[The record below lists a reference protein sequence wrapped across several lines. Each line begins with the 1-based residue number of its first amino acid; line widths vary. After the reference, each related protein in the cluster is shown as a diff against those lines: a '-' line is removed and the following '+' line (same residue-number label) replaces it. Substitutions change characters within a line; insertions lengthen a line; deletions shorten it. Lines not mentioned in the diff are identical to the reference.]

1 MESDPPSI
9 SPVASDGRLLAGQL
23 IAGRYRLDQWIG
35 RGGMGTVWRA
45 TDTTLDLPVAMKFL
59 HDVLAQDQAALN
71 DLKRETRRALQLT
84 HPNIVRVHSLV
95 EDPERGL
102 ACIAM
107 EFVDGVNLLQWR
119 FRQKLRFFEPTALAR
134 WTTQLCDAL
143 AYAHEKARIIHRDLK
158 PGNLLLDNEGDLKIT
173 DFGIAAS
180 ANESITRITGSSA
193 SGTMS
198 YMSPQ
203 QAQGDRP
210 AASDDLYAVGSTLY
224 ELLSGEPPFGPDT
237 NYAQLRQEA
246 PTPISER
253 RRMLYGVDAPVPPEW
268 ETTIAALLA
277 KRPEERPST
286 AQEVAVRL
294 GLVANPA
301 SARWHEP
308 LRDEQ
313 PDHSISAS
321 EPVTD
326 GGEPEPTGHET
337 ERIPREVLNE
347 IAATVRIEDI
357 PTVPLP
363 RETEHADESMESSE
377 SSADSDEAV
386 EAADSS
392 EPPATLR
399 RGFLVGTAIILGCGA
414 LALALRRY
422 VVGKPASP
430 NSNEAASTRRVSEK
444 RENARRDAIG
454 SK

>member
-1 MESDPPSI
+1 MESDPPSL
-9 SPVASDGRLLAGQL
+9 SPVASEGRLVAGQL

-45 TDTTLDLPVAMKFL
+45 TDTTLELPVAMKFL

-107 EFVDGVNLLQWR
+107 EFVDGVNLIQR
-119 FRQKLRFFEPTALAR
+119 KFRQKLRFFEPADLAK

-143 AYAHEKARIIHRDLK
+143 AHAHEKARIIHRDLK

-210 AASDDLYAVGSTLY
+210 APSDDLYAVGSTLY
-224 ELLSGEPPFGPDT
+224 ELLAGEPPFGPDT
-237 NYAQLRQEA
+237 NYAQLRGEA
-246 PTPISER
+246 PMPISER
-253 RRMLYGVDAPVPPEW
+253 RKVLYGVDAPLPPEW
-268 ETTIAALLA
+268 EATIAALLA
-277 KRPEERPST
+277 KDPAERPQT

-294 GLVANPA
+294 GLVASA
-301 SARWHEP
+301 GGARWPEP
-308 LRDEQ
+308 ARDLQ
-313 PDHSISAS
+313 PDLSMPVS
-321 EPVTD
+321 EPVAD
-326 GGEPEPTGHET
+326 GSEPEPKSPET
-337 ERIPREVLNE
+337 EFIPREVLDE
-347 IAATVRIEDI
+347 LAATVRIEDI

-363 RETEHADESMESSE
+363 RETEDATELVESPE
-377 SSADSDEAV
+377 SSADWV
-386 EAADSS
+386 EAADNS
-392 EPPATLR
+392 EPVATSR
-399 RGFLVGTAIILGCGA
+399 RGFLVGAAIIVGGGGLAFALHHYLG
-414 LALALRRY
+414 
-422 VVGKPASP
+422 GKPATSK
-430 NSNEAASTRRVSEK
+430 SDDAAATRGVSEK
-444 RENARRDAIG
+444 REKARGAAIENQ
-454 SK
+454 